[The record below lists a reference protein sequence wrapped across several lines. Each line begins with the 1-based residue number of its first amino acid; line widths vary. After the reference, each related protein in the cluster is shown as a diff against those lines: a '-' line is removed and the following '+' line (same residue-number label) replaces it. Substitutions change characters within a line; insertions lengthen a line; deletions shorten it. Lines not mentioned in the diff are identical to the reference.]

1 MYRHVWSSAT
11 NLITGL
17 ADALLDSI
25 PVVAITGQVSAPFI
39 GTDAFQEVDVLGLSL
54 ACTKHSFLVQSLE
67 ELPRIMAEAFDVAS
81 SGRPGPVLVDIPK
94 DIQLASG
101 DLEPWFTTVENEVT
115 FPMPKSSKRARCWQK
130 RKNRCCTLAVALAW
144 RRQFRLC
151 VNFSLPQNACHL
163 HAERAGRS

>member
-1 MYRHVWSSAT
+1 MYRHVWSGAT
-11 NLITGL
+11 NLITRL

-67 ELPRIMAEAFDVAS
+67 ELPRIMAAAFDVAS

-115 FPMPKSSKRARCWQK
+115 FPHAEVEQARQMLAK
-130 RKNRCCTLAVALAW
+130 AQNRCCTLVVAWVW
-144 RRQFRLC
+144 RRQFLLYE
-151 VNFSLPQNACHL
+151 NFSLPQKCLPPA
-163 HAERAGRS
+163 R

>member
-67 ELPRIMAEAFDVAS
+67 ELPRIMAEAFDVAG
-81 SGRPGPVLVDIPK
+81 SGRLVGSGRYPKRYPVS
-94 DIQLASG
+94 QRRSG
-101 DLEPWFTTVENEVT
+101 TMVHH
-115 FPMPKSSKRARCWQK
+115 R
-130 RKNRCCTLAVALAW
+130 
-144 RRQFRLC
+144 
-151 VNFSLPQNACHL
+151 
-163 HAERAGRS
+163 

>member
-1 MYRHVWSSAT
+1 
-11 NLITGL
+11 
-17 ADALLDSI
+17 
-25 PVVAITGQVSAPFI
+25 
-39 GTDAFQEVDVLGLSL
+39 AFQEVDVLGLSL

-115 FPMPKSSKRARCWQK
+115 FP
-130 RKNRCCTLAVALAW
+130 
-144 RRQFRLC
+144 
-151 VNFSLPQNACHL
+151 
-163 HAERAGRS
+163 HAEVEQARQMLAKAQKPMLYVG

>member
-1 MYRHVWSSAT
+1 
-11 NLITGL
+11 
-17 ADALLDSI
+17 
-25 PVVAITGQVSAPFI
+25 
-39 GTDAFQEVDVLGLSL
+39 DAFQEVDILGLSL

-115 FPMPKSSKRARCWQK
+115 FP
-130 RKNRCCTLAVALAW
+130 
-144 RRQFRLC
+144 
-151 VNFSLPQNACHL
+151 H
-163 HAERAGRS
+163 